1 MEFAAKKIAAYI
13 ENNKGC
19 SSEERVIYEYGI
31 QTGLEMVICAFVAT
45 VIAVILE
52 MFLQGVVFLVI
63 FILLRSNAGGV
74 HLKKFLSC
82 FFCSVFVQTGVLL
95 LTKYIQLSIQISW
108 CILLFGIALLFLIS
122 PVDHINRILTKEEK
136 KYCRKKLV
144 LIVIGIVA
152 ISSIFS
158 ITENKNYVSLI
169 SDTVIV
175 VAVSAVA
182 GKIKFHM
189 DKSGRN
195 VE

>member
-1 MEFAAKKIAAYI
+1 M
-13 ENNKGC
+13 
-19 SSEERVIYEYGI
+19 
-31 QTGLEMVICAFVAT
+31 
-45 VIAVILE
+45 
-52 MFLQGVVFLVI
+52 
-63 FILLRSNAGGV
+63 
-74 HLKKFLSC
+74 
-82 FFCSVFVQTGVLL
+82 
-95 LTKYIQLSIQISW
+95 
-108 CILLFGIALLFLIS
+108 LFGIALLFLIS
-122 PVDHINRILTKEEK
+122 PVDHINRILTKEEQ